1 MTDPDRWL
9 GQRLAA
15 APASLRARI
24 ETALGASTA
33 HRSPLTPDTMA
44 DRLRSTAE
52 SLMREAQDGPPT
64 HDTAL
69 TLLAADALVTLACEW
84 VAETEPE
91 KLGEL
96 R

>member
-1 MTDPDRWL
+1 
-9 GQRLAA
+9 
-15 APASLRARI
+15 
-24 ETALGASTA
+24 
-33 HRSPLTPDTMA
+33 MA

-52 SLMREAQDGPPT
+52 SLMREAQDGPPN
-64 HDTAL
+64 HATAI